1 MKQKTTKTNKSATN
15 LQQNCSKSAAELQQI
30 CYKSVPLL
38 RKFRGYLKKEVAN
51 LPQTWLP
58 IECSL
63 LIRYEFATLSPQTR
77 YIFVAILLYCGMR
90 GIDEIPVDIGFLA
103 NALAVDARMLPKSL
117 EELEISGLLLE
128 RKKEREEKEKDT
140 DRQKEGAEARVSVD
154 SENLFQ
160 NEEENEEKTA
170 DKIEPL
176 PRSSQFP
183 LEDVLR
189 YVMKEVADGKRIE
202 NPNALAS
209 QLHKTGQADA
219 FIKASLYPDQLALEQ
234 FGEPR
239 RFTGEPCSVCF
250 GAKMSDADGRGYR
263 ACVHCKNERGKS
275 TGFEPSEIS

>member
-1 MKQKTTKTNKSATN
+1 MKEKQQKRSERATN
-15 LQQNCSKSAAELQQI
+15 AQRTGDERATNAQPVRSLF
-30 CYKSVPLL
+30 VPLMVN
-38 RKFRGYLKKEVAN
+38 FRNYLKKEVSN
-51 LPQTWLP
+51 SPQIWLP
-58 IECSL
+58 IECN
-63 LIRYEFATLSPQTR
+63 LIFRYEFAACSIQTR
-77 YIFVAILLYCGMR
+77 YVFVAILLYCGQR
-90 GIDEIPVDIGFLA
+90 GIDEIPDDKGFLA
-103 NALAVDARMLPKSL
+103 SALNADARTIEKSL
-117 EELEISGLLLE
+117 WELENFDLLIE

-140 DRQKEGAEARVSVD
+140 DRQNAPERGVSVD